1 MTDKIFV
8 KPAPGLKQRL
18 PDNPREFLPEEGMEV
33 ERNAF
38 WLRRLADGD
47 VQLAAAPIEAV
58 TVNKAAAKAP
68 SKKE

>member
-1 MTDKIFV
+1 MQKIFV
-8 KPAPGLKQRL
+8 KPAPGMKQRM
-18 PDNPREFLPEEGMEV
+18 PENPRELLPAEGAEV

-47 VQLAAAPIEAV
+47 VVEASPV
-58 TVNKAAAKAP
+58 TAVKTI